1 MGEQLNHTNAE
12 VFYLDFS
19 RESMKQTQKKTYLRQ
34 LTNILWVNDWIE
46 SIAYL
51 GMGYFDLIICT
62 GVLHHMKNPSRGS
75 RQINE
80 IQKDNGGAIL
90 MMYGQYGR
98 TSVYYM
104 QDLMRL
110 VNNYEKNLQVEVS
123 NAKRIID
130 IIPNDATFLQHN
142 GDQKTMGDVGIY
154 DLFLQKRDISFTTES
169 LYEFVRNCSYEFVS
183 YSGPKERIHINLQ
196 AHVIT
201 NSGFHNKHAIAELL
215 IGNIKMHSFYVS
227 KLKSSKALFSSPTM
241 NIILN
246 GLPAG
251 LLDVINNLENYKNIG
266 NKKFIFSNLEARYFE
281 DGYAAK
287 RGQIGSF
294 YDYVAIFFWPFTDI
308 GNFFLKLIANKTS
321 SKTTL
326 NRSIKRYEEKYDSK
340 YTYKYMKQSL
350 ESLCWYFELSGM
362 LFLRAKSISPY
373 PKTEK
378 PRVRLSL
385 AGGAIKYSLE

>member
-19 RESMKQTQKKTYLRQ
+19 RKSMKQTQKKTYLRQ

-62 GVLHHMKNPSRGS
+62 GVHHHMKNPSRGS

-110 VNNYEKNLQVEVS
+110 VNSHEKILQVEVS

-130 IIPNDATFLQHN
+130 IIPNDATFLQHS
-142 GDQKTMGDVGIY
+142 GDHETMGDVGIY
-154 DLFLQKRDISFTTES
+154 DLFLQKRDISFTIES

-183 YSGPKERIHINLQ
+183 FSDPKERIHIHLQ
-196 AHVIT
+196 AHVII
-201 NSGFHNKHAIAELL
+201 NSGFHNNHAIAELI

-251 LLDVINNLENYKNIG
+251 LLDVINNSENYKNIG

-308 GNFFLKLIANKTS
+308 GNYFLKPIANKTS

-326 NRSIKRYEEKYDSK
+326 NRLIKRYKEKYDSR
-340 YTYKYMKQSL
+340 YTYKYMKKSL

-362 LFLRAKSISPY
+362 LLLRAKAISPY

-385 AGGAIKYSLE
+385 AGGAIRYNLE